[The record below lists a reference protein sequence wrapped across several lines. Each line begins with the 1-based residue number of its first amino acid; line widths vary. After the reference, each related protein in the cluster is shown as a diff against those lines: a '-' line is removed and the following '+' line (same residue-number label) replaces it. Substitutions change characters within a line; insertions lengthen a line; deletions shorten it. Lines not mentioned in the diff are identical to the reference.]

1 MAVDYKSFDFQI
13 YEYLIR
19 LDQLLAQA
27 KGLPEAE
34 GWRKRIEEERERIRT
49 RRFRVAVVGEF
60 RKGKTSFINALL
72 GREILPVDAL
82 PTTATINRITF
93 GAVPRASL
101 HYRDGQVQEVDIA
114 ELASYVTK
122 LTQESAGYAARIEEA
137 VVEYPSVFCQN
148 YVDLIDTPGMND
160 EEQMNA
166 VTVAQ
171 LEKID
176 LAIVAVS
183 ATTPFSDTESSF
195 VARLVESPEIC
206 QIILVITKIDQI
218 REREREKL
226 LDYMTGRVCSK
237 VEEKLRSRHEEDD
250 DIMAKYRRIFGD
262 LQVFGVCALDA
273 LEAREYNDEAL
284 LARSGFQE
292 LNERLPQLILAS
304 QNNSAIIKAVGTV
317 RAVSGECLR
326 RLEGAGEALAQKRK
340 TLLAR
345 REEFASLA
353 YSLADSC
360 LDEARV
366 QIFERING
374 LPAKAAEVK
383 RGFIG
388 ALTQVRSP
396 DRGLIS
402 QALCEQAGAAAG
414 DVNSCI
420 RKELL
425 PALNQLC
432 LDEAAKGLGRLSGQL
447 FSLIKEGEAFAQAR
461 ELLVSLAG
469 DGTIFLP
476 MEAGKVFAWDENFP
490 VPAADRL
497 LDRNLIEQI
506 DERVKRALEKYTAEK
521 RRAAAGWLD
530 AMTGRIQDR
539 IEEIVVEV
547 FQAAGRQ
554 EKEWEQEA
562 AWLDESGIEE
572 RLNHL
577 REENDLLE
585 QRFYTQLYGNGKEDK

>member
-1 MAVDYKSFDFQI
+1 MYRTNREREQGKYDSNMAVDYKSFDFQI

-122 LTQESAGYAARIEEA
+122 LTQESAGYAARIAEA

-148 YVDLIDTPGMND
+148 YVDLID

-218 REREREKL
+218 REKERQKL
-226 LDYMTGRVCSK
+226 LDYMTGRVCVK
-237 VEEKLRSRHEEDD
+237 VEEKLAAMKRTTRSWP
-250 DIMAKYRRIFGD
+250 
-262 LQVFGVCALDA
+262 
-273 LEAREYNDEAL
+273 N
-284 LARSGFQE
+284 SGG
-292 LNERLPQLILAS
+292 S
-304 QNNSAIIKAVGTV
+304 SAIC
-317 RAVSGECLR
+317 RS
-326 RLEGAGEALAQKRK
+326 LESALWTPWRPGS
-340 TLLAR
+340 TTMR
-345 REEFASLA
+345 PSW
-353 YSLADSC
+353 
-360 LDEARV
+360 
-366 QIFERING
+366 
-374 LPAKAAEVK
+374 P
-383 RGFIG
+383 
-388 ALTQVRSP
+388 
-396 DRGLIS
+396 
-402 QALCEQAGAAAG
+402 AAAFR
-414 DVNSCI
+414 SSMSAC
-420 RKELL
+420 R
-425 PALNQLC
+425 
-432 LDEAAKGLGRLSGQL
+432 S
-447 FSLIKEGEAFAQAR
+447 
-461 ELLVSLAG
+461 
-469 DGTIFLP
+469 
-476 MEAGKVFAWDENFP
+476 
-490 VPAADRL
+490 
-497 LDRNLIEQI
+497 
-506 DERVKRALEKYTAEK
+506 
-521 RRAAAGWLD
+521 
-530 AMTGRIQDR
+530 
-539 IEEIVVEV
+539 
-547 FQAAGRQ
+547 
-554 EKEWEQEA
+554 
-562 AWLDESGIEE
+562 
-572 RLNHL
+572 
-577 REENDLLE
+577 
-585 QRFYTQLYGNGKEDK
+585 